1 MGSCRLPEGT
11 PRIVYFLRHWRL
23 TLQKNN
29 RGDSAPCP
37 SLRFAGKAVASPTI
51 RASSLGIPN
60 PGLSLSWENT
70 ELWCS
75 HLYTREALQLWPL
88 GQRVPTQSSPSNSL
102 HEILQNW
109 QCQEMSFWGIS
120 FTNTTESIESSGPS
134 TFGFYRWV
142 HFQINWRHSLVTF
155 YFVK

>member
-23 TLQKNN
+23 TFQKDNG
-29 RGDSAPCP
+29 GDSAPCP

-51 RASSLGIPN
+51 RGSSLGIPN
-60 PGLSLSWENT
+60 PGLSLSR
-70 ELWCS
+70 CS
-75 HLYTREALQLWPL
+75 HLYTREALRLWPL
-88 GQRVPTQSSPSNSL
+88 GQRVPAQSSPSNSL
-102 HEILQNW
+102 HEILQNQ
-109 QCQEMSFWGIS
+109 QCQEMSFWGIW

-134 TFGFYRWV
+134 TFGFNRWV